1 MLDIHYTKKGKKR
14 EFLNKGEAKGVEPP
28 SPDWQRKL
36 VGGQQ
41 E

>member
-1 MLDIHYTKKGKKR
+1 MFITQRKGKKR

-28 SPDWQRKL
+28 SLDWQTEL